1 MLTYMKLLKIEFD
14 RMKLYEIKSL
24 KIIINAIKN
33 NWNNRGLIK
42 LFHSQIKNP
51 KPRIVQT

>member
-1 MLTYMKLLKIEFD
+1 MKLLKIEFD
-14 RMKLYEIKSL
+14 RVKLYKIKSL